1 MKKALLIGRNYC
13 NRLVLEQEASL
24 LAKFQN
30 EFGMEIIIPDKAA
43 FMENVKKMYVK
54 NDDIWGKG
62 VYEKIQNASAE
73 VYEAE

>member
-1 MKKALLIGRNYC
+1 
-13 NRLVLEQEASL
+13 
-24 LAKFQN
+24 
-30 EFGMEIIIPDKAA
+30 MEIIIPDKAA